1 MKKAKKYNQL
11 LLVEDASV
19 DLETI
24 KKDLKDESIYII
36 SCRQSSRSPEVISL
50 VQNDDTDGFVS
61 AIGFEIESDRDLE
74 TEELE

>member
-1 MKKAKKYNQL
+1 MKKTKKYNQL
-11 LLVEDASV
+11 LLVEDGSV

-24 KKDLKDESIYII
+24 KKDLKDEPIYII
-36 SCRQSSRSPEVISL
+36 SYRQSSRSPEVISL